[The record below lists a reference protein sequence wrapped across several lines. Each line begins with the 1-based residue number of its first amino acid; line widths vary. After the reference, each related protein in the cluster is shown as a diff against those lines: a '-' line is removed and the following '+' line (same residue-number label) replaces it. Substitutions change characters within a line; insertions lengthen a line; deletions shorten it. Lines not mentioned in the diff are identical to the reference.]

1 MNQSRLSV
9 LYFDDEASCLDV
21 FKQMFG
27 DRYEIRTALTL
38 KEARRALAE
47 VSFDVVISD
56 YLMTETDGLAF
67 LQEVAASNPGNYRVM
82 LTGTLG
88 VGSMIYELGSGVV
101 HHFLSKP
108 WNDASIHAAFE
119 LAELSRAEGII
130 RNGSERVHC

>member
-27 DRYEIRTALTL
+27 DSYEIRTALTL

-47 VSFDVVISD
+47 ASFDVVISD
-56 YLMTETDGLAF
+56 YLMPETDGLTF
-67 LQEVAASNPGNYRVM
+67 LQEVASSNPANYRVM

-88 VGSMIYELGSGVV
+88 IGNLTHELSAGSV
-101 HHFLSKP
+101 HCFLSKP
-108 WNDASIHAAFE
+108 WNDESIRTAFE
-119 LAELSRAEGII
+119 LAELSRAERIT
-130 RNGSERVHC
+130 RNGSERGHS